1 MAFLND
7 PVFGYLRKSLDI
19 SVLRQEVI
27 ASNIANADTPGY
39 KAKHIPFKDVLN
51 LADRDLKLKITDP
64 RHIGPQEDLNYLIRE
79 DKTDYLTKNDKNNV
93 KLDKEMTAL
102 AKNTLLI
109 NALSAFERYKFNQY
123 KDLISSTRNA

>member
-7 PVFGYLRKSLDI
+7 PVFGYLKKSLDI
-19 SVLRQEVI
+19 AVLRQEVI

-39 KAKHIPFKDVLN
+39 KAKHIPFKDVLGMAN
-51 LADRDLKLKITDP
+51 KDLELKITDP
-64 RHIGPQEDLNYLIRE
+64 RHIEPKEDLNYLIKK

-93 KLDKEMTAL
+93 KLDKELTAL

-109 NALSAFERYKFNQY
+109 DTLTAFERYKFNQY